1 MRTERRAGTGANG
14 FTLIEVLIALVL
26 LGIGFMAVGAL
37 GVMAARSVALANRTS
52 EYAVTASH
60 YMEVALEG
68 IRAGTVSCGTT
79 TVDESAPTFVVDRV
93 VSWDA
98 DKRTATV
105 EVNAVPRD
113 GVAGQPGTF
122 TAVNSLYIPDEPGNP
137 TPC

>member
-1 MRTERRAGTGANG
+1 MKTDRRAGPGAHG

-68 IRAGTVSCGTT
+68 IRAGTVSCGTA
-79 TVDESAPTFVVDRV
+79 TVDESAPTFAVERV
-93 VSWDA
+93 VSWDS

-105 EVNAVPRD
+105 EVNAVAKND
-113 GVAGQPGTF
+113 VAGQPGTF
-122 TAVNSLYIPDEPGNP
+122 STVNSLYIPDEPGNP